1 MNNKLVTYPLEN
13 YLYKGFMLDELIYS
27 PSVLELFLT
36 NDNDGRIK
44 ISFDWF
50 HSFRVIDEGDVI
62 KMLNKFNGEMILG
75 IYTLVDSE
83 YLEWFHEQSV
93 GLNLDGNI
101 THYMVVTV
109 NDVIEI
115 LSSEKPV
122 ISKI

>member
-1 MNNKLVTYPLEN
+1 MNNKLFVYPFEN
-13 YLYKGFMLDELIYS
+13 YLYKGFMLDKLIYS

-36 NDNDGRIK
+36 NDNDSGIK

-50 HSFRVIDEGDVI
+50 HTFRVVDEGDVI

-93 GLNLDGNI
+93 GIHLDGNI